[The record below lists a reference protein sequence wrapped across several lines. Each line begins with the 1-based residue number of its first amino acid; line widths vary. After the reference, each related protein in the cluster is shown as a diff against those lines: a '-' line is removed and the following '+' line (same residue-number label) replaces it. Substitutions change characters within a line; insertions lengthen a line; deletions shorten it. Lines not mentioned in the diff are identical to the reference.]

1 MSGDIVPETR
11 AWQAFEAEPN
21 ESGGHF
27 LSVSGEIKLAN
38 ANEIPHLILADPQPP
53 QSGELL
59 LELKVILE
67 GTSSFE
73 WQWKQ
78 ARILHPVKSGQY
90 EMVRVIWQ
98 GVEVATL
105 HPGWRG

>member
-11 AWQAFEAEPN
+11 EWQAFEAEPN

-38 ANEIPHLILADPQPP
+38 ANEIPNLILADPQPP
-53 QSGELL
+53 SSDELV
-59 LELKVILE
+59 LELKVMPE
-67 GTSSFE
+67 GSSHFE

-78 ARILHPVKSGQY
+78 ARILHPITSGQY
-90 EMVRVIWQ
+90 DMVRVLWQ
-98 GVEVATL
+98 GVEIAAL
-105 HPGWRG
+105 HPD